1 MNGWGR
7 GMGRRGHRLARTSES
22 WVLKL
27 RRFCVIM
34 NVGDCREHQADFLS
48 LCYLLSDAMS
58 FKARVAVGELDS
70 VICVFTN
77 AEILHVL
84 ESSTDFAT
92 QLSMAQPPSLFFERS
107 AVLELLAGVV
117 FFFPSP
123 YNGLGGIDRY

>member
-22 WVLKL
+22 WVWKL
-27 RRFCVIM
+27 RRFWVIM

-77 AEILHVL
+77 ADILHVL

-92 QLSMAQPPSLFFERS
+92 QLSMAQPPALFFWK
-107 AVLELLAGVV
+107 VGGAGVACGCV
-117 FFFPSP
+117 FFFFSIP
-123 YNGLGGIDRY
+123 I

>member
-1 MNGWGR
+1 M
-7 GMGRRGHRLARTSES
+7 
-22 WVLKL
+22 
-27 RRFCVIM
+27 
-34 NVGDCREHQADFLS
+34 
-48 LCYLLSDAMS
+48 LLSDATS

-107 AVLELLAGVV
+107 AVLELLAGFFLL
-117 FFFPSP
+117 FFFPHPHIMVSEV
-123 YNGLGGIDRY
+123 